1 MWCVMCISYNGH
13 WQTRLVKERT
23 WNAGGCEDL
32 IWLGCGLPVVCPPV
46 VRARDPNKFQ
56 WPWHPP
62 SGTIRL
68 HRCRV
73 SLFWLSSRQLPRAL
87 LFYGFFIV
95 LWLYTFNFYSNDWLL
110 IPTGI
115 RNIKP
120 WRSAGSRQDKVL
132 KITVYILIHETNNR
146 MMAASYH
153 YLHCIM
159 TSLHRRTLCRVD
171 RLWTVFRRWI
181 RLVQCGW

>member
-1 MWCVMCISYNGH
+1 MCNVYFLQWPLTDAAGERKDLECGWMWGSDLA
-13 WQTRLVKERT
+13 RL
-23 WNAGGCEDL
+23 W
-32 IWLGCGLPVVCPPV
+32 LPVVCPPV

-87 LFYGFFIV
+87 LFYGLFIV

-110 IPTGI
+110 IPSGL

-120 WRSAGSRQDKVL
+120 WRSAASRQDKVL
-132 KITVYILIHETNNR
+132 KITVYILIHEMNNR

-153 YLHCIM
+153 YPHCIM

>member
-1 MWCVMCISYNGH
+1 MCNVYFLQWPLTDAAGERKDLECGWMWGS
-13 WQTRLVKERT
+13 
-23 WNAGGCEDL
+23 DL
-32 IWLGCGLPVVCPPV
+32 AACCLSSCCPCS
-46 VRARDPNKFQ
+46 DPNKFQ
-56 WPWHPP
+56 WPWHSP

-110 IPTGI
+110 IPTGS
-115 RNIKP
+115 RNIKQ
-120 WRSAGSRQDKVL
+120 WRSADGRQDKVL
-132 KITVYILIHETNNR
+132 KITVYILIHDMNNR

-153 YLHCIM
+153 YPHCIM
-159 TSLHRRTLCRVD
+159 TSLHRTLCRVE
-171 RLWTVFRRWI
+171 RLRTVFRRWI
-181 RLVQCGW
+181 RPVQCGW